1 MEYMAGGSLYDFI
14 IKHGKLEESQ
24 AQYWFKIIIFGLEA
38 LRKAQII
45 HRDLKTENILLDK
58 ESHDANLKISDFG
71 LSRKMSLE
79 VTVGIGT
86 PLYSAPEVVS
96 RQTYD
101 ESVDMWSLG
110 QVLFEMIYGRCLYK
124 DALNLNQL
132 VGFQRT
138 TPLLLMNIFE
148 EMDPQISED
157 CKDMIYNWFK
167 FKAVERLTLD

>member
-1 MEYMAGGSLYDFI
+1 
-14 IKHGKLEESQ
+14 
-24 AQYWFKIIIFGLEA
+24 
-38 LRKAQII
+38 
-45 HRDLKTENILLDK
+45 
-58 ESHDANLKISDFG
+58 
-71 LSRKMSLE
+71 MSLE

-157 CKDMIYNWFK
+157 CKDMIYNLLK